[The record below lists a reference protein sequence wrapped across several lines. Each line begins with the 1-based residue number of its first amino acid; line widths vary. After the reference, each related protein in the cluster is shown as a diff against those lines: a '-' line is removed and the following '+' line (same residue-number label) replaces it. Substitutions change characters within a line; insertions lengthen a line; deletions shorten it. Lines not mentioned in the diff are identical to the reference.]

1 MRSGLRILGLVACL
15 VPLQAHAGWQAV
27 ERVEAYAIS
36 GKTGIELYRS
46 IGENGPKVGV
56 GRTIAYTDFKLLW
69 SRDYRPQ
76 PDGSCVLVSA
86 RPSLTITYRLPK
98 PKGELPA
105 ATRRLWER
113 FIEGVTAHE
122 KVHGEIITDMVK
134 KIEAISVGL
143 TVADDPECRKIR
155 TELTSYLGE
164 LSQEQR
170 RRSREFDKAEMSKGG
185 NVHQLILALVNG

>member
-1 MRSGLRILGLVACL
+1 MRRGLCILGLMACL
-15 VPLQAHAGWQAV
+15 APLPAHAGWQAV
-27 ERVEAYAIS
+27 ERVEPYAIS

-46 IGENGPKVGV
+46 IGDNGPKIGV

-76 PDGSCVLVSA
+76 PDGSCKLVSA
-86 RPSLTITYRLPK
+86 RPNLTITYRLPK
-98 PKGELPA
+98 PRDELS
-105 ATRRLWER
+105 ATTQRLWDR

-122 KVHGEIITDMVK
+122 KVHGEIITEMVK
-134 KIEAISVGL
+134 KIEAISIGL
-143 TVADDPECRKIR
+143 TVADDPDCRKIR
-155 TELTSYLGE
+155 TELTKHLGE

-170 RRSREFDKAEMSKGG
+170 RRSREFDRVEMSKGG